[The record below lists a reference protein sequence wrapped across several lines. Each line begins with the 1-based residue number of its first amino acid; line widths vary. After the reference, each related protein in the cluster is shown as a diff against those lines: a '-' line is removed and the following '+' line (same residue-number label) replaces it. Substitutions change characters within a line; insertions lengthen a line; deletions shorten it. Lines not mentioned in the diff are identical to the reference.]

1 MKQGAARSDY
11 LDWLAEAFEV
21 GRRFTPL
28 PDGDVVVGYA
38 TGYDAADIAAFVLS
52 LRAVF
57 DGPVAL
63 VVDAEPDLRA
73 FLTQNGV
80 TAVDAPTWRGWA
92 PHPVMQRFV
101 AFAGLPY
108 KDANYWSEQGET
120 TRQAVNAWI
129 RTGGE
134 ADGVIDFDA
143 VMRDPAEPLKLAA
156 AYDSGDH
163 LHPNDAGFRAMADAI
178 DLTPYR

>member
-1 MKQGAARSDY
+1 MPGATDVIVLEGVNDFGMAWRDHDPQPPTSADLIAGYRQMIARAHAGG
-11 LDWLAEAFEV
+11 LKIRLA
-21 GRRFTPL
+21 TIL
-28 PDGDVVVGYA
+28 P
-38 TGYDAADIAAFVLS
+38 F
-52 LRAVF
+52 
-57 DGPVAL
+57 
-63 VVDAEPDLRA
+63 
-73 FLTQNGV
+73 
-80 TAVDAPTWRGWA
+80 
-92 PHPVMQRFV
+92 
-101 AFAGLPY
+101 